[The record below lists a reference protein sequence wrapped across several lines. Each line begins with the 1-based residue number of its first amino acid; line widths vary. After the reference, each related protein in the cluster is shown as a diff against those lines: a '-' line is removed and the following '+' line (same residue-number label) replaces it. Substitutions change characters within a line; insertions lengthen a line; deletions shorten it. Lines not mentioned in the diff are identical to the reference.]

1 MAMSAKVCL
10 VLGAPDPEMDE
21 IERIARKAG
30 CSVGYATHGGQRV
43 SHETAYQADGVEG
56 IDLVAACDTADLIMV
71 VECEPVQDSA
81 HQGWIKT
88 GLVPGREGD
97 CSAFVA
103 RVDHHLPGYSCYGR
117 PPKEFL
123 AASSLGQVML
133 NLLSIKQLKA
143 DAYYG
148 SCFGD
153 PDVYLTGPNGSVHR
167 LFRLYPEDWEE
178 TGAPEFLGN
187 YAVESGYDSRTNTH
201 WLQITE
207 GGCDS
212 GEYADAV
219 MVPRDAVLAAA
230 ADHCLAAAYQG
241 ECPGVDPDELGRW
254 RIAVLAEQ
262 QGRSEAEVLADVE
275 RARAALRAAPRL
287 RLVSDP
293 EMVEVADMREQNIPE
308 LLEAAAR
315 ENICFVASQT
325 DRDGRIKI
333 VCQVGS
339 PAQIQAFQA
348 WAKNQGLVDIYGD
361 SSQGFAGGY
370 LLTEMAL

>member
-1 MAMSAKVCL
+1 MPPIYL
-10 VLGAPDPEMDE
+10 VLGASDPEMDE

-30 CSVGYATHGGQRV
+30 CSVGYATREGQRV
-43 SHETAYQADGVEG
+43 SQETACQADGVEG

-71 VECEPVQDSA
+71 VECAPGQDCT
-81 HQGWIKT
+81 HPGWIKT
-88 GLVPGREGD
+88 GLVPGRDGD

-103 RVDHHLPGYSCYGR
+103 RVDHHFPGYSGYGK

-133 NLLSIKQLKA
+133 NLLSTKQLKA

-167 LFRLYPEDWEE
+167 LFRLYPEDWED
-178 TGAPEFLGN
+178 TGAPEFLGDC
-187 YAVESGYDSRTNTH
+187 AVESGYDSRTDTH

-230 ADHCLAAAYQG
+230 ADHCLADAYRG

-262 QGRSEAEVLADVE
+262 QGRSEADVLADVE
-275 RARAALRAAPRL
+275 RARAVLRAAPRL
-287 RLVSDP
+287 RLAP
-293 EMVEVADMREQNIPE
+293 HVEVADMRGQNIPE

-315 ENICFVASQT
+315 EGVCFVASQT
-325 DRDGRIKI
+325 DSNGRTKI
-333 VCQVGS
+333 VCQVGT
-339 PAQIQAFQA
+339 PDQIQAFQT
-348 WAKNQGLVDIYGD
+348 WAKNQGLLDIYGD
-361 SSQGFAGGY
+361 SAQGFAGGY
-370 LLTEMAL
+370 LSHE